1 MRTRARTALSADSA
15 HAPGLPRCPGR
26 ALPRPSRQRPMKGKC
41 RSVNRNCCLG
51 IWNLYFVFQFPNCRA
66 RRVSWILHGDIWI
79 LKSVQV
85 PKSAAR
91 RVIWNLDGPR
101 RFLETDQVLP
111 KSGRPPPSA
120 YRTVCVPAH
129 PGVFL
134 PVQCVRLPRCF
145 RTDTCTFLF
154 SCVLE
159 TRNHGKWKLR
169 SLYRYCMYARFPH
182 AKGPRNVA
190 RPPARATAWP
200 ERASLQRA
208 PRAARH
214 RVGARSHP
222 RRTGC
227 CAAH

>member
-1 MRTRARTALSADSA
+1 MTGRTRLVYTGSSLHSVALGITDFCGLITDSVPIPDSRMCSWLAGIRSTHDPTRTERDAVR
-15 HAPGLPRCPGR
+15 HE
-26 ALPRPSRQRPMKGKC
+26 C

-91 RVIWNLDGPR
+91 RGDLDSGWPEPV
-101 RFLETDQVLP
+101 FGNCSSTPKTLP
-111 KSGRPPPSA
+111 PAFRHSVSGAPP
-120 YRTVCVPAH
+120 
-129 PGVFL
+129 VFL
-134 PVQCVRLPRCF
+134 NRYRS
-145 RTDTCTFLF
+145 FLV
-154 SCVLE
+154 S
-159 TRNHGKWKLR
+159 WKLGILE
-169 SLYRYCMYARFPH
+169 SGNCEHFTGTACMHVSRN
-182 AKGPRNVA
+182 AKSPCNVA
-190 RPPARATAWP
+190 RPPAAWP

-222 RRTGC
+222 RRTG
-227 CAAH
+227 